1 MIKQVNNNRYSKCS
15 KSSSFLNSININKW
29 NGRNYIVYISF
40 IAIFCFFAVSLHEI
54 GFLSLVNLLNI
65 LRQTAIISVMSVAM
79 TFVLASAEIDLS
91 VGAVAGLSSV
101 ITATVI
107 MQYGIVAGIT
117 AALLTGFMIGLL
129 NGFLVTKVGVPSF
142 LVTLG
147 MQGIITGLAMWLT
160 DMAAIPIINETF
172 TFVFGSGNIGQ
183 MPVLFIWTI
192 IILLIGHIGLKKTPY
207 GRQVLATG
215 GNEIA
220 ARYSGVN
227 TKKIKQITFIIMSV
241 VASLGGMLY
250 AGRLHSGRFQW
261 GAGDE
266 LSVIAAVVLGGT
278 SLFGGRASVLGTITG
293 ALLVGLMNNGLI
305 LMGLEASQIMI
316 IRGAIIILAVASAG
330 KKAVNN

>member
-1 MIKQVNNNRYSKCS
+1 MLKKENSNRDSRYSM
-15 KSSSFLNSININKW
+15 SSIFLNSMNIHQLNW
-29 NGRNYIVYISF
+29 RNYVVYISF
-40 IAIFCFFAVSLHEI
+40 IVIFAIFAVTLNNV

-101 ITATVI
+101 IVATVI
-107 MQYGIVAGIT
+107 MQYGIVVGIS
-117 AALLTGFMIGLL
+117 AALITGFTIGLI

-147 MQGIITGLAMWLT
+147 MQGIITGTAMWVT
-160 DMAAIPIINETF
+160 DMAPIPIINETF
-172 TFVFGSGNIGQ
+172 TFIFGSGNIGH
-183 MPVLFIWTI
+183 MPTLFIWTI
-192 IILLIGHIGLKKTPY
+192 IAFIIGHIGMGKTPY

-227 TKKIKQITFIIMSV
+227 TKRIKCITFVIMSV

-261 GAGDE
+261 GEGDE

-278 SLFGGRASVLGTITG
+278 SLFGGKASVFGTITG
-293 ALLVGLMNNGLI
+293 AILVGLINNGLI

-330 KKAVNN
+330 KKL